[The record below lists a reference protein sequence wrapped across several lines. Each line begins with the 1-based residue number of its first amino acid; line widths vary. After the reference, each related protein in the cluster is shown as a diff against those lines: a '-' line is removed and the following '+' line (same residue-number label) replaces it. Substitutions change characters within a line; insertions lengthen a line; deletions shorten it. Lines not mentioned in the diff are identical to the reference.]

1 MDWTCGQTN
10 DPDKQKR
17 GGMLAMFSMR
27 METMERME
35 TTERMETK
43 KTNKEKQLETKRK
56 AREAVDQ
63 AKCETGRNNFVNFGV

>member
-1 MDWTCGQTN
+1 
-10 DPDKQKR
+10 
-17 GGMLAMFSMR
+17 MFSMR

-63 AKCETGRNNFVNFGV
+63 AKCETERNNFVNFGV

>member
-43 KTNKEKQLETKRK
+43 KNKQGKVVRNKEKGQGG
-56 AREAVDQ
+56 
-63 AKCETGRNNFVNFGV
+63 C